1 MIIREATAGDFEE
14 LFDVFESVAAEKRW
28 IGQEAP
34 VDRAWRISTWHE
46 YLEVDGSV
54 MLVAEDDGALVGM
67 ATLKKKGPAD
77 LGMLVDPGSRG
88 QGVGAA
94 LLEACIDWAKRNGHY
109 KISLQ
114 VWPTTL
120 APSRCTSATDS
131 SAKATSASTGA
142 VSPVRSGF
150 GRHGPGARGLM
161 VGVVPP

>member
-1 MIIREATAGDFEE
+1 MNIREATAGDFEE

-54 MLVAEDDGALVGM
+54 MLVAEDDGALIGM

-94 LLEACIDWAKRNGHY
+94 LLEACIEWAKRNGHY

-114 VWPTTL
+114 VWPHN
-120 APSRCTSATDS
+120 TSAIALYERYGFESEGYLRKHWRRKSGEIWDS
-131 SAKATSASTGA
+131 
-142 VSPVRSGF
+142 VVM
-150 GRHGPGARGLM
+150 GL
-161 VGVVPP
+161 VLED